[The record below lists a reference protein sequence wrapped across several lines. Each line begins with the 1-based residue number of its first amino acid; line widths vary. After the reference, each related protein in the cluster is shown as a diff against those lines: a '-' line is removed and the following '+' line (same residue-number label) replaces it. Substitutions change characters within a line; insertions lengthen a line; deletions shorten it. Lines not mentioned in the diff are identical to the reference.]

1 MNTFPQIEQKPCV
14 KPSLHTSGRGSALSA
29 YELFV
34 INGKEK
40 REKNET
46 YRGDLTKLYYK
57 HKCNLD
63 FETEIKALIFKLNNL
78 KGWVQAF
85 IYDNTGVE
93 RRFVL
98 LHINNGIIEKDLI
111 NFSK

>member
-1 MNTFPQIEQKPCV
+1 MNVNQQFYQKTCV
-14 KPSLHTSGRGSALSA
+14 KPSLHTNGRGAPLSA

-40 REKNET
+40 RNKNET
-46 YRGDLTKLYYK
+46 YRGDLTLLYYK
-57 HKCNLD
+57 HKCNLN
-63 FETEIKALIFKLNNL
+63 FSTEIQALVFKLNNL

-93 RRFVL
+93 RRFVIF
-98 LHINNGIIEKDLI
+98 HINNGVIEKDLI
-111 NFSK
+111 NF